1 MGKKLELL
9 KESFDLLV
17 LSEQILKESFD
28 YKTNIKNY
36 SMNEEEEIIIEEDF
50 IGNQIQYDICD
61 GYTALI
67 KKVKIYDCEEIQKN
81 FKKLKQ
87 ISLKAESLY

>member
-17 LSEQILKESFD
+17 LGEQILKEEFD
-28 YKTNIKNY
+28 YKANIKNY
-36 SMNEEEEIIIEEDF
+36 SMNEEEEIIIEEDLV
-50 IGNQIQYDICD
+50 GNEIQYDICD
-61 GYTALI
+61 SYTALI
-67 KKVKIYDCEEIQKN
+67 KKVKIYDCEEIQDI
-81 FKKLKQ
+81 FKKLKK